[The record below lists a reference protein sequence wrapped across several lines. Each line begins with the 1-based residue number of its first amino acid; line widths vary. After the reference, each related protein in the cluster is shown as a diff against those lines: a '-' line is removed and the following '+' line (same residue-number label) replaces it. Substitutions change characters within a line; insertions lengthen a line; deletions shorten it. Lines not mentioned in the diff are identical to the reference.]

1 MSCTSWTK
9 TLNDRNNW
17 QQYDLR
23 KQNADFFSSSV
34 FLRTHP
40 LRLRVFPFM
49 FMLLLLHSP
58 IHSSPIHQHSNS
70 QSYGFLSLCVWVC
83 MRANERKEFAF
94 GAGIRNKQR
103 PRGAIWRR
111 WRRVMFGMGILYRK
125 IKMFNFST
133 MQFRQLFFLLFFK
146 NRTKDRRWWFNEK
159 RMCRVR
165 LVYGMQIKIAEEEN
179 PTQSIRFGW
188 WFFDIRVGPWL
199 VLTLLYVCYVRVW
212 VACVFVIT
220 SNVASKFGSL
230 CALSVRRYFCCWS
243 NSSSIEC
250 IEKRHSDGKK
260 EKRTREREK
269 NSTPKRRRRITNK
282 TIALS
287 ERTY

>member
-111 WRRVMFGMGILYRK
+111 WRRVMFEMGILYRK
-125 IKMFNFST
+125 IKKFNFST
-133 MQFRQLFFLLFFK
+133 MQFRLLFF
-146 NRTKDRRWWFNEK
+146 
-159 RMCRVR
+159 
-165 LVYGMQIKIAEEEN
+165 
-179 PTQSIRFGW
+179 
-188 WFFDIRVGPWL
+188 
-199 VLTLLYVCYVRVW
+199 
-212 VACVFVIT
+212 
-220 SNVASKFGSL
+220 
-230 CALSVRRYFCCWS
+230 
-243 NSSSIEC
+243 SSILQKPN
-250 IEKRHSDGKK
+250 KRPTTMIQWKK
-260 EKRTREREK
+260 DVSVEISLRYADKNCWRREPDTIYSIWLMIFWYSSWPVAGID
-269 NSTPKRRRRITNK
+269 STLCVLRACMSGVCVCDHI
-282 TIALS
+282 
-287 ERTY
+287 